1 MKFKKIYIEI
11 TNDCNLNCYFC
22 IHNKRSVKYM
32 SMEEFKVV
40 LDKIK
45 GYTKYVYLHVMGEPL
60 MHPLINEFI
69 DYASKEFFVNITTN
83 GYMLE
88 RVVNNK
94 NIRQINISLHSGV
107 NIDKVFEYVDK
118 LRKNTI
124 INYRIWV
131 KNDKIIERLKF
142 RYNNDIYDGVKLDRN
157 VYVSM
162 KEEFV
167 WPDLD
172 NNINNLYG
180 MCYGLKDH
188 LAILVDGTVVPCC
201 LDSKGDINLGNIFLS
216 SLGDIMTTF
225 RYQNMENG
233 FKNNKRV
240 EDLCKH
246 CGFNKRR

>member
-22 IHNKRSVKYM
+22 IHNKREVKYM
-32 SMEEFKVV
+32 SMDEFKIV

-45 GYTKYVYLHVMGEPL
+45 GYTKYIYLHVMGEPL
-60 MHPLINEFI
+60 MHPFINEFI
-69 DYASKEFFVNITTN
+69 DYASKDFFVNITTN

-88 RVVNNK
+88 KVVNNK

-107 NIDKVFEYVDK
+107 NIDKVFECVDI

-131 KNDKIIERLKF
+131 KNDGLIDKLKSK
-142 RYNNDIYDGVKLDRN
+142 YNADIHDGVKLCDN

-162 KEEFV
+162 KEEFI
-167 WPDLD
+167 WPDLN
-172 NNINNLYG
+172 NNINNSYG
-180 MCYGLKDH
+180 ECYGLKTH
-188 LAILVDGTVVPCC
+188 LGILVDGTVVPCC

-216 SLGDIMTTF
+216 NLSDIMNSF
-225 RYQNMENG
+225 KYQSIENG
-233 FKNNKRV
+233 FKNNKRI
-240 EDLCKH
+240 EELCKH
-246 CGFNKRR
+246 CGFNKGR